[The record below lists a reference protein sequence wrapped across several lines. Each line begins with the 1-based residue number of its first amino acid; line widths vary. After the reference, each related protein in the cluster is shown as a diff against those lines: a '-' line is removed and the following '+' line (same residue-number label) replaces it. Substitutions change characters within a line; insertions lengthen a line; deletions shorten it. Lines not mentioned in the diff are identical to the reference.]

1 MRPARIGFG
10 IVAAMIGVG
19 AAPPPA
25 SAELRTY
32 LLSWTSPGSGY
43 ARGTLTLDDAVC
55 DNPGA
60 NTLSTPA
67 GCFVALSFTVSGD
80 IEGKG
85 TYVLDD
91 MQDVNLNTGVALDW
105 NAELVAQ
112 GPNDINF
119 FSNGSGPGGVDPF
132 VMAASGASASDFLTL
147 VSAEP
152 LAFPFPAPAAKC
164 SAAVGKAGAA
174 YYAARHKALHA
185 CRTAFTKG
193 IDLFTDKAK
202 TNRML
207 LASGCAGE
215 FKTATRIAKARSKL
229 RAVLAKK
236 CSDAV
241 LATIPACAA
250 SVDLLV
256 DPGAGTGCLLETVD
270 FNVEELINAEFGF

>member
-1 MRPARIGFG
+1 MRTARIGFG
-10 IVAAMIGVG
+10 IVAAMVGIG
-19 AAPPPA
+19 AAPPA

-43 ARGTLTLDDAVC
+43 ARGTLTIDDLVC
-55 DNPGA
+55 DNPGV
-60 NTLSTPA
+60 NTFGGPE
-67 GCFVALSFTVSGD
+67 GCFVALAFTVSGD
-80 IEGKG
+80 IKGKG

-91 MQDVNLNTGVALDW
+91 MQDVNLSTGVALDLD
-105 NAELVAQ
+105 AELVAQ
-112 GPNDINF
+112 GPNELNF
-119 FSNGSGPGGVDPF
+119 FSNGLGPGGIAPF
-132 VMAASGASASDFLTL
+132 VMAASGHTPNDHLTL
-147 VSAEP
+147 VSATP
-152 LAFPFPAPAAKC
+152 LAFPVPAAAAKC
-164 SAAVGKAGAA
+164 STAVGKAGAA

-207 LASGCAGE
+207 LASGCATE
-215 FKTATRIAKARSKL
+215 FKTSTRIAKARNKL

-256 DPGAGTGCLLETVD
+256 DPGAATGCLLETVD